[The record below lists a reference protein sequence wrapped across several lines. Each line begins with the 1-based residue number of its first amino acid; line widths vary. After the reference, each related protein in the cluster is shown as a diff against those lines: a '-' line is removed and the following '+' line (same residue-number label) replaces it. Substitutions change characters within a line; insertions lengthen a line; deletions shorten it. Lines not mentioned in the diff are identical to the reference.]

1 MYNLEKRENY
11 LFILMFVFPYIY
23 FFGALLIKEVNI
35 VKKLQRPS
43 SSLQIERP

>member
-23 FFGALLIKEVNI
+23 FIW
-35 VKKLQRPS
+35 S
-43 SSLQIERP
+43 SSNKGGQYSEEIATTI